1 MREPCHYGWCE
12 ETLLGYDCHCHPG
25 FGGISCSK
33 VNSTVTAL
41 TTMTTPSP
49 PPTPTLS
56 TSNFQNI
63 NSTVTALTNMTTP
76 SPPPTTPTHST
87 SNFQNINST
96 VTALTTMT
104 TPSPPPTTP
113 TLSTSNFQNI
123 NSTVTAMTTITTPSP
138 PPSTPFL
145 STNNVKTSLIGFN
158 ECYAMVN
165 GSDYRGEVS
174 ITYSNKT
181 CQNWTSQQP
190 HSHTRTPVNYSDA
203 GLGDHNF
210 CRNPDGEEYAWCYTM
225 SPLSRWEYCDI
236 GTPKDE
242 CTPDSM

>member
-1 MREPCHYGWCE
+1 
-12 ETLLGYDCHCHPG
+12 
-25 FGGISCSK
+25 
-33 VNSTVTAL
+33 
-41 TTMTTPSP
+41 MTTPSP

-56 TSNFQNI
+56 TSNFQN
-63 NSTVTALTNMTTP
+63 
-76 SPPPTTPTHST
+76 
-87 SNFQNINST
+87 
-96 VTALTTMT
+96 
-104 TPSPPPTTP
+104 
-113 TLSTSNFQNI
+113 
-123 NSTVTAMTTITTPSP
+123 
-138 PPSTPFL
+138 
-145 STNNVKTSLIGFN
+145 SLIGFN